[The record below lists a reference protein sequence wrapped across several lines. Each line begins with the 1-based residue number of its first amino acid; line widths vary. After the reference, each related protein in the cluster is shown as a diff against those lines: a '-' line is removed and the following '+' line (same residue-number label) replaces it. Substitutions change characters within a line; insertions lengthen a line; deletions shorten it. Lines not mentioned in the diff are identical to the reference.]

1 MLTSPFSAPALRE
14 FRLFESADLD
24 ETRERISRVMQPHL
38 LVPSGAK
45 AGLSHMDFVR
55 LGGVGIGT
63 IAFGTAMRVDVEA
76 VDGYHLL
83 MFCVTGQAKVRT
95 KGRTVCVDQSNA
107 VLCAA
112 GEPFDAVLSPDCEQ
126 FILRIDTDL
135 PGTQAW
141 SARLGLD
148 SHIHVDSPALGGWM
162 QQLNLIANSS
172 ALLDLARKNDGVGRQ
187 MGRLL
192 LELLTPGHTTAAPEP
207 NRRTASPGFVKRAED
222 YMREHCGE
230 VLRLPDMAMAL
241 GLAER
246 TLRDGF
252 QQFRGI
258 SPTQYLRQIRLDKAH
273 KILREATAGVYVS
286 DVALDCGFMHLGRFS
301 IEYRKRFGESPSD
314 TLARRI

>member
-1 MLTSPFSAPALRE
+1 MVKSPFSAQALRE
-14 FRLFESADLD
+14 HRLFESADLD

-45 AGLSHMDFVR
+45 SGLSHMDFVR

-63 IAFGTAMRVDVEA
+63 IAFGNAMRVDVEA

-95 KGRTVCVDQSNA
+95 RGQTVCVDQSNA

-126 FILRIDTDL
+126 FILRIDTGL
-135 PGTQAW
+135 LGTQAW
-141 SARLGLD
+141 STRLRSG
-148 SHIHVDSPALGGWM
+148 SHIHIDSPALGGWM

-172 ALLDLARKNDGVGRQ
+172 ALLELARNNDIVGGQ
-187 MGRLL
+187 LGRLL
-192 LELLTPGHTTAAPEP
+192 LELLTLGHAKAAPETD
-207 NRRTASPGFVKRAED
+207 RRTVTPGFVKRAED
-222 YMREHCGE
+222 FMHEHCGE
-230 VLRLPDMAMAL
+230 IWRLPDMATAL
-241 GLAER
+241 GLPER

-252 QQFRGI
+252 QQFRGV

-273 KILREATAGVYVS
+273 KILREATDSIHVS

-301 IEYRKRFGESPSD
+301 IEYKKRFGESPSD
-314 TLARRI
+314 TLARRM

>member
-95 KGRTVCVDQSNA
+95 RGRTVCVDQSNA

-126 FILRIDTDL
+126 FILRIDTGL

-141 SARLGLD
+141 SARLGPG

-187 MGRLL
+187 LGRLL
-192 LELLTPGHTTAAPEP
+192 LELLTPGHATVAPEP

-222 YMREHCGE
+222 FMHEHCGE
-230 VLRLPDMAMAL
+230 VLRLPDIAMAL

-273 KILREATAGVYVS
+273 EILREATADVYVS
-286 DVALDCGFMHLGRFS
+286 DVAMDCGLMHLGRFS
-301 IEYRKRFGESPSD
+301 IEYKKRFGESPSD
-314 TLARRI
+314 TLARRM

>member
-141 SARLGLD
+141 SARLGLG

-314 TLARRI
+314 TLARRM